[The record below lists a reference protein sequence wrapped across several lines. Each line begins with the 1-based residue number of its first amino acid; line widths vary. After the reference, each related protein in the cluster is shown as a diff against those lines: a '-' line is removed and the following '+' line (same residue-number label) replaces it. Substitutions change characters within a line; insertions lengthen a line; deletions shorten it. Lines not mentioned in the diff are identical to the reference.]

1 MPVIYLLLSIIYL
14 KASSLDTNITSK
26 DLYIKYI
33 KYPTSVYTQQRFT
46 VELEARILLDND
58 DYDIVTTY
66 SNEKNID
73 ILDEDIYW
81 LPQGNE
87 NQYTTRITYKA
98 RDKDFILPTL
108 KLAVTQ
114 YSKDIDFVTISP
126 PKIKY
131 NKIAI
136 NQTKFSNII
145 ADDLKIKEIKVKQL
159 NNKMLILITHIET
172 VNGNLEEF
180 YLKPFKIQK
189 TESFEDHY
197 PLQVI
202 YYSVEVPN
210 HLDSI
215 EFDYY
220 NTKLDTFVTVQLPI
234 MLEEEL
240 VSTQTDLNPYDS
252 NILFYKQAST
262 LIIILVFLLFYVK
275 TKHKIFT
282 VFIFIFTIIFIKLVL
297 PNEKILIKK
306 NTKVYILPTKLSTV
320 YKITNKNDKVEIL
333 IKRDNFIKVL
343 FKNKHI
349 GWIKE
354 NDI

>member
-1 MPVIYLLLSIIYL
+1 MLLFTIYL
-14 KASSLDTNITSK
+14 KASPFNTNTTSK
-26 DLYIKYI
+26 DLYIKYT

-46 VELEARILLDND
+46 VELEARILLDD
-58 DYDIVTTY
+58 EDYNIVTTY
-66 SNEKNID
+66 SNERNID
-73 ILDEDIYW
+73 ILDKEIYW
-81 LPQGNE
+81 LPKGNE
-87 NQYTTRITYKA
+87 NQYTARITYKA
-98 RDKDFILPTL
+98 RGDNFILPTL

-114 YSKDIDFVTISP
+114 YGKDMDFVTIAP

-136 NQTKFSNII
+136 NQIKFSNII

-159 NNKMLILITHIET
+159 NNKMLMIVTHIET
-172 VNGNLEEF
+172 INGNLEEF
-180 YLKPFKIQK
+180 YLKPFKTQK
-189 TESFEDHY
+189 IESFEDHY
-197 PLQVI
+197 PLQII
-202 YYSVEVPN
+202 YYSIEIPN

-220 NTKLDTFVTVQLPI
+220 NTKLANFVTVQLPI
-234 MLEEEL
+234 MLEERL

-252 NILFYKQAST
+252 NILFYKQTST
-262 LIIILVFLLFYVK
+262 LIIALFFLLLYVK

-282 VFIFIFTIIFIKLVL
+282 VFIFIFAIIFINLIL
-297 PNEKILIKK
+297 PNKK
-306 NTKVYILPTKLSTV
+306 VLLKKEIKVYILPTKLSTV
-320 YKITNKNDKVEIL
+320 YKITKQNNEVEIL
-333 IKRDNFIKVL
+333 MKRDNFIKVL